1 MESKISI
8 IVPVYN
14 AEKTIDKCIESIIH
28 QTYENIELILVN
40 DGSKDSSL
48 KICSQ
53 YASND
58 MRIHVIDSENKGVS
72 EARNI
77 GLKEASGDYIL
88 FCDSDDF
95 VSPYWAET
103 MRSKYE
109 PNMLIMCK
117 LATFDNDET
126 TCNIQIKE
134 FENLIID
141 KKDFIYYREIGI
153 GSPTNKLFESK
164 IIKKY
169 NIKFSNKLSLGEDLL
184 FVLEYLC
191 HITGKIKLLD
201 IPLYYYRV
209 TNTPSLSKSAP
220 KKEET
225 EFFYESLRH
234 YMQILGATDK
244 QSMQIFSGIILSDF
258 EKLILKILD
267 DKDLSLK
274 TKFVLIR
281 EIFNTK
287 AYLNCCKHGIISTNR
302 FYQWLLSNR
311 KVFLLLIFF
320 YAKRR

>member
-1 MESKISI
+1 MKNKISI
-8 IVPVYN
+8 IVPVFN

-28 QTYENIELILVN
+28 QTYDNIEVILIN

-58 MRIHVIDSENKGVS
+58 MRIHVIDSENRGVS

-77 GLKEASGDYIL
+77 GLKEATGDYIL

-103 MRSKYE
+103 MMSKYE
-109 PNMLIMCK
+109 PNLLVMCK
-117 LATFDNDET
+117 LTAFDNDET
-126 TCNIQIKE
+126 ICNTQINE
-134 FENLIID
+134 FENSIIG
-141 KKDFIYYREIGI
+141 KKDFIYYRETGI
-153 GSPTNKLFESK
+153 GSPTNKLFKTE

-184 FVLEYLC
+184 FVLEYLS
-191 HITGKIKLLD
+191 HITGEIKLLD

-209 TNTPSLSKSAP
+209 SNNPSLSKNTP

-225 EFFYESLRH
+225 EFFYESLKH
-234 YMQILGATDK
+234 YMQILGATDDK
-244 QSMQIFSGIILSDF
+244 SKQIFSGIILADF
-258 EKLILKILD
+258 EKLILKIFD
-267 DKDLSLK
+267 DKDSSFK
-274 TKFVLIR
+274 IKYALIR

-287 AYLNCCKHGIISTNR
+287 AYQSCCKHGIISTNR
-302 FYQWLLSNR
+302 VYQWLLSNR
-311 KVFLLLIFF
+311 KLFLLFIFF
-320 YAKRR
+320 YVKRR